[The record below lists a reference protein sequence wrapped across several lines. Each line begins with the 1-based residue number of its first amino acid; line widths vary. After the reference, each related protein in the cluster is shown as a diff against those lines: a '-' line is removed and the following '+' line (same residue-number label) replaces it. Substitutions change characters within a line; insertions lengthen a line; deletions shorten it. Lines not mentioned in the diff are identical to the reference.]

1 MYNFP
6 ESFFKD
12 GKNEILGVDKVGDW
26 ATHRLSYPITKEYE
40 ITHGY
45 ALALIFTS
53 WIRVALK
60 YNSTTMIPRLRTL
73 GEMIFDEPDYQKVP
87 GKLEELFDIASNEDN
102 ELNEPIPGVAEEVT
116 KEALSNLEKIETA
129 LPTVRGLEA
138 SDREMDE
145 LSKKAETSFQ
155 DLMDLGMQVDS
166 RFSGDIFSVASNML
180 NHAITAK
187 TAKLNKKLK
196 MIDLQLKK
204 ATLDQRQ
211 AKADEKID
219 NIPLGEGQNLDR
231 NELLRVLSAK
241 NTEE

>member
-1 MYNFP
+1 M
-6 ESFFKD
+6 
-12 GKNEILGVDKVGDW
+12 
-26 ATHRLSYPITKEYE
+26 TK
-40 ITHGY
+40 
-45 ALALIFTS
+45 
-53 WIRVALK
+53 
-60 YNSTTMIPRLRTL
+60 
-73 GEMIFDEPDYQKVP
+73 
-87 GKLEELFDIASNEDN
+87 KLEELFDIASSEEN

-116 KEALSNLEKIETA
+116 REALSNLEKIETA

-211 AKADEKID
+211 AKMEEKID
-219 NIPLGEGQNLDR
+219 NIPLGDGAQNFDR
-231 NELLRVLSAK
+231 S
-241 NTEE
+241 

>member
-1 MYNFP
+1 M
-6 ESFFKD
+6 
-12 GKNEILGVDKVGDW
+12 
-26 ATHRLSYPITKEYE
+26 TK
-40 ITHGY
+40 
-45 ALALIFTS
+45 
-53 WIRVALK
+53 
-60 YNSTTMIPRLRTL
+60 
-73 GEMIFDEPDYQKVP
+73 
-87 GKLEELFDIASNEDN
+87 KLEELFDIASSEKN

-116 KEALSNLEKIETA
+116 KEALTNLEKIETA

-138 SDREMDE
+138 SDREMDD
-145 LSKKAETSFQ
+145 LASKAETSFQ

-211 AKADEKID
+211 AKMEEKID
-219 NIPLGEGQNLDR
+219 NIPLGDGAQNLDR
-231 NELLRVLSAK
+231 NELLRVLTSK
-241 NTEE
+241 KTEE